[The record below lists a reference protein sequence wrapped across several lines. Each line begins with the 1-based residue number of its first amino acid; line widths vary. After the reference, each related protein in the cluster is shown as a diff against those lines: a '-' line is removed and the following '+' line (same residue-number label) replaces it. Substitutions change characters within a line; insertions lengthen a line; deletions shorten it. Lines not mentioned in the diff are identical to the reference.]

1 MEMRFD
7 KIYVIHIQVNRA
19 VANVCVC
26 VCVDAECV

>member
-26 VCVDAECV
+26 VCRR